1 MLKSVGHNA
10 SEKRPF
16 TVDSAVQVQPI
27 NHKGHIFFFETQNIK
42 RAIVSILMKTS

>member
-1 MLKSVGHNA
+1 MLKSVGHTA

-27 NHKGHIFFFETQNIK
+27 NHKGHIFFWNPEYKEGNSKHINEN
-42 RAIVSILMKTS
+42 